1 MGGLIRHNL
10 KKAKGQFISFGIV
23 MMITAV
29 ILNISL
35 VLLFQTG
42 NAYDKHFDELN
53 TADLS
58 VSVPSVLAYDAL
70 ADDIAEMK
78 DISEIEKNETLFA
91 SASLQEFQGSEFTMN
106 TYFYKLSDERRLS
119 KHTIEEKA
127 SNKDEN
133 GAYIPLYLSVLG
145 GYQTGEKIRYLIDGK
160 EYAFTVNG
168 VISEMQYGN
177 YGTGFIGIYLT
188 DKAYE
193 NIAKDENFTA
203 VSEYLIK
210 TDNNADISEVKSN
223 IAGLLKDKNIPTI
236 SLLDRETAKNSRTM
250 VSNTIVL
257 FLAVFAFLVL
267 IVSIFLARF
276 RIKNTID
283 EEINEMGVL
292 KGIGYTS
299 RQLMLSQVIPYGA
312 VCGAELILGTALYQK
327 LLQYQIKNAIL

>member
-42 NAYDKHFDELN
+42 NAYDKYFDELN
-53 TADLS
+53 TADIS

-78 DISEIEKNETLFA
+78 NISDIEKNETLFA

-106 TYFYKLSDERRLS
+106 TYFYKLSDERTIS
-119 KHTIEEKA
+119 KHKIDEKS
-127 SNKDEN
+127 SNEDEN
-133 GAYIPLYLSVLG
+133 GAYIPLYLSALS
-145 GYQTGEKIRYLIDGK
+145 GYRTGEKIRYLIDGK

-193 NIAKDENFTA
+193 NIAKDENFTS

-210 TDNNADISEVKSN
+210 TNNNADISEVKSE
-223 IAGLLKDKNIPTI
+223 I
-236 SLLDRETAKNSRTM
+236 SS
-250 VSNTIVL
+250 
-257 FLAVFAFLVL
+257 
-267 IVSIFLARF
+267 
-276 RIKNTID
+276 
-283 EEINEMGVL
+283 
-292 KGIGYTS
+292 TS
-299 RQLMLSQVIPYGA
+299 QRQEYPGNFTS
-312 VCGAELILGTALYQK
+312 
-327 LLQYQIKNAIL
+327 